1 MNSRKRAEQQPFYVA
16 FKKWLRESQVTLRFL
31 TPISFRFAIGNDW
44 GFVPIR
50 ETCIVAFG
58 SLQFPIFAML
68 IPAQRVHGS
77 NSPAGN

>member
-1 MNSRKRAEQQPFYVA
+1 MVFAPNQR
-16 FKKWLRESQVTLRFL
+16 FKSQVTLRFL

-58 SLQFPIFAML
+58 S
-68 IPAQRVHGS
+68 
-77 NSPAGN
+77 